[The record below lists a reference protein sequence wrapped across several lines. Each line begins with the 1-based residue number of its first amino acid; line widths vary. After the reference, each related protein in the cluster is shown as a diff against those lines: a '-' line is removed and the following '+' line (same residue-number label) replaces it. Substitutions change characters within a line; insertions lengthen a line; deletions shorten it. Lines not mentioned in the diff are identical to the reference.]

1 VEDRPRVDVETFMS
15 FENLQFRPYR
25 EGDEASILELL
36 NEQGSI
42 RCTLDEWAWLH
53 PYEEPGRSIVV
64 GEEAG
69 EVTAV
74 CGGARL
80 QVEING
86 REWPAIEIRHLVA
99 ETDEVAGKAVDCLVK
114 VFGTDGR
121 CALVVSSHFPDIAHI
136 PGFVSRSDRCSQAF
150 VRERFVPASRIHLRY
165 RAEPAR
171 DWEPR
176 LDELWRRTR
185 GSYPNAAV
193 RDAEYALRRF
203 AGHPT
208 VRHHRF
214 IVCPRFSSHAVAF
227 GVLAGERSRCR
238 WVDLVWDHDHPGAL
252 ELLANLSGRLAG
264 QLGANHE
271 EVWMVG
277 DAEGLAL
284 LAKRG
289 FAGDDS
295 LPVPIVSARSIAPD
309 VDVSAFVEGA
319 YLTLADVGRRI

>member
-1 VEDRPRVDVETFMS
+1 MDVEPFMS

-25 EGDEASILELL
+25 EGDEAPILELL
-36 NEQGSI
+36 NGQGGI
-42 RCTLDEWAWLH
+42 RCTLDEWSWLY
-53 PYEEPGRSIVV
+53 PYEQPGRSIVV

-80 QVEING
+80 QVAING

-99 ETDEVAGKAVDCLVK
+99 ENDEVAGKAVDSLVD

-121 CALVVSSHFPDIAHI
+121 CAVIVSSHLPEIAPV
-136 PGFVSRSDRCSQAF
+136 PGLVRRSHKSPPAF
-150 VRERFVPASRIHLRY
+150 VRERFVPASPIRLRY

-176 LDELWRRTR
+176 LDELWRRVR
-185 GSYPNAAV
+185 SSYPNAAV

-208 VRHHRF
+208 IRHHRF
-214 IVCPRFSSHAVAF
+214 IVCPRFSNHAAAF
-227 GVLAGERSRCR
+227 VVFAGEGSCCR
-238 WVDLVWDHDHPGAL
+238 WVDLVWDHDHPGAV

-264 QLGANHE
+264 QLKANHE
-271 EVWMVG
+271 EVWLVG
-277 DAEGLAL
+277 DAEGRAL

-295 LPVPIVSARSIAPD
+295 LPVPIVSARSIVPE
-309 VDVSAFVEGA
+309 VDVSTFTEGA
-319 YLTLADVGRRI
+319 YLTLADAGRRI